1 MSYKGFFKP
10 KNPSKYK
17 GDPTKIIYRS
27 SWESRL
33 MTYLDDHPNILQW
46 CSEEFS
52 IQYRSPI
59 DGKMHR
65 YFPDFWVKK
74 KIDEN
79 HVEIMVIEVK
89 PRAQTMQPKT
99 QPKLNRRYL
108 NEVKTWGINS
118 AKWAA
123 AETFCKDRNWKFMIF
138 DEYSL
143 GIK

>member
-1 MSYKGFFKP
+1 
-10 KNPSKYK
+10 
-17 GDPTKIIYRS
+17 
-27 SWESRL
+27 